1 METAKLFTNGGS
13 QAVRLPK
20 DCRFEDSTEVYIKK
34 HGDVVYL
41 FPKDKEK
48 VKEIFLQ
55 SLDMF
60 PDDFMADG
68 RNQPE
73 FERVSDALSF

>member
-1 METAKLFTNGGS
+1 METAKLFNNGGS

-20 DCRFEDSTEVYIKK
+20 GCRFEDSSEVYVKK

-41 FPKDKEK
+41 FPQERAW
-48 VKEIFLQ
+48 EIFLD

-60 PDDFMADG
+60 SDDFMADG
-68 RNQPE
+68 RNQPPAQD
-73 FERVSDALSF
+73 RAMP